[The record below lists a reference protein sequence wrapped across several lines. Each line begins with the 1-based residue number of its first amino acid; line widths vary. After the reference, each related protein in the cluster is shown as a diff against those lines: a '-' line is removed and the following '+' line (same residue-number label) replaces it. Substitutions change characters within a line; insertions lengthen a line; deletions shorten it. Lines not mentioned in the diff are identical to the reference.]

1 MIPIVV
7 FSSEKFALQLQKTL
21 SEIYEL
27 SFVSEK
33 KIIINNSAQF
43 ILVVKQRIETDM
55 EADGVFVVCDKGKCG
70 CECGFDSIAIVDS
83 SNKSLKNFLL
93 DCETEYITCGMNS
106 KDTISFSSIH
116 EQEVTVSVMRTIKD
130 INGNTIEPFETT
142 IISKSDISKYSPF
155 YLLSLVALVSILGN
169 DLDGNKLVIE

>member
-1 MIPIVV
+1 MIPIIV
-7 FSSEKFALQLQKTL
+7 FSNEKFALQLQKAL

-33 KIIINNSAQF
+33 KIIINKSAQF
-43 ILVVKQRIETDM
+43 ILVVKRRIETDA
-55 EADGVFVVCDKGKCG
+55 EANGIFIICDKVKSNF
-70 CECGFDSIAIVDS
+70 ERDFSSIAIVDS

-106 KDTISFSSIH
+106 RDTFSFSSIH